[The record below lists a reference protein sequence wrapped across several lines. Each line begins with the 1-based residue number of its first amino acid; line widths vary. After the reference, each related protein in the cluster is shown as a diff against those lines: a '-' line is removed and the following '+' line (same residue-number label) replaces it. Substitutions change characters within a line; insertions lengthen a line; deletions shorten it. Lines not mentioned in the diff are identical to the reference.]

1 MHTKYWVIDIE
12 ASTIRLRLDDD
23 KEVKDK
29 DFLLIV
35 KEDLDELLRKEYNR
49 GRDEAVADS
58 V

>member
-12 ASTIRLRLDDD
+12 ASTVRLRLDDD

>member
-12 ASTIRLRLDDD
+12 ASTVRLRLDDD

-35 KEDLDELLRKEYNR
+35 KEDLDELLREEYNR